1 MHIGDG
7 ISCRNLPSTQKKK
20 KTFFNQDFADPSTI
34 TSLQMLGLS
43 LGRAFGRTSA

>member
-1 MHIGDG
+1 MELVAEI
-7 ISCRNLPSTQKKK
+7 CLLRTPTRKKK

-34 TSLQMLGLS
+34 TSLHKLDLS